1 MATCFTGKTGY
12 CATAAAACTS
22 ARNYMILDTARAV
35 SIVIVS
41 EISVLRS

>member
-12 CATAAAACTS
+12 CATAAACTS